1 MEATNFQTCH
11 WCYDPCFFGRSC
23 GASCLLQ
30 NLIEFGQILESLFH
44 MPCFREI
51 SQKKKLGFLNIYIY
65 DIYDIQMCGTQC
77 QYELQHQTWWH
88 LKSGLIR
95 SFRPSKAP
103 DLWYLS
109 VSLGVQRQAT
119 IVTRQLEK
127 SKLGCSLTTWLILI
141 QKLLFNA
148 SNSLKLES
156 RLDFSKMK
164 IPGKKTVLT
173 LTKQSFRC
181 IVAMIDQLR
190 WNGGHNSI
198 ATCHFKLSPK
208 QSKCL
213 MSSSSRTSHRSSM
226 LKWSPSFPK
235 RKWGSKIGK
244 FWGMNFWGPWTT
256 NLWSRLKMGKIRLF
270 QPGKFV
276 VNHDKWDIDHIKAWS
291 TLGLGLPHFETWSLM
306 NSSGTWLLFFDLR
319 RTPLVCKTAHLQ
331 MLNLYI
337 YINGLHVRML
347 YIYMCI
353 CIYMNMPFMDEN
365 EHGFELAEGTNQVGL

>member
-1 MEATNFQTCH
+1 
-11 WCYDPCFFGRSC
+11 
-23 GASCLLQ
+23 
-30 NLIEFGQILESLFH
+30 
-44 MPCFREI
+44 
-51 SQKKKLGFLNIYIY
+51 
-65 DIYDIQMCGTQC
+65 MCGTQC

-164 IPGKKTVLT
+164 IPGKKNVLT

-347 YIYMCI
+347 YIY
-353 CIYMNMPFMDEN
+353 IYVYMYIY
-365 EHGFELAEGTNQVGL
+365 EHAIYGWKWTWFRTSRGHQPSWPLVARIRTSGSSKSGFTSSSSARSHGDPIGSRSPGSTFG